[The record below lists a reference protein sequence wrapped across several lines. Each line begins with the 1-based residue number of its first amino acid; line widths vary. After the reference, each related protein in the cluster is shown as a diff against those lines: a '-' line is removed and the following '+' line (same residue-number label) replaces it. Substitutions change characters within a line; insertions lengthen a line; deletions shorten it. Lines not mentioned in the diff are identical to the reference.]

1 VSKSNSPDPLA
12 AGAPCDACVKQ
23 DCNTTKHECNPAKH
37 CNVCPGCCQSFIAD
51 GKPCDDCVKQ
61 ECEPTPSPCAAH
73 DGTLDPTTGNCTNCA
88 GAWGGPACDVYD
100 AKVPIAQQVTMMEA
114 VANMSQKMLDDQVNH
129 TGQHISPIT
138 HQLRRVVQAK
148 AFHPLCRQR
157 STQCVGWGAKAF
169 GEGTGQS

>member
-1 VSKSNSPDPLA
+1 
-12 AGAPCDACVKQ
+12 
-23 DCNTTKHECNPAKH
+23 
-37 CNVCPGCCQSFIAD
+37 
-51 GKPCDDCVKQ
+51 
-61 ECEPTPSPCAAH
+61 
-73 DGTLDPTTGNCTNCA
+73 
-88 GAWGGPACDVYD
+88 
-100 AKVPIAQQVTMMEA
+100 VPIAQQVTMMEA